1 MSEHKGNIVY
11 NDDGTPNWIATQQ
24 RDAGGTGGGN
34 RGAPTGSITIEGS
47 EFWTYADGSTSP
59 KTSAQTEAGG
69 SFVGDTVVGPNG
81 TLWPIGDRPGA
92 LPGAAPG
99 LSDTAGGTNI
109 GNMSG
114 LGQFLTVTDPDTG
127 KTFDLPPGQYQ
138 LGSGDAISVGPNGL
152 ASSID
157 PKLLAGDSGGPSRVG
172 VQAPD
177 PYGAA
182 LLRFKHYDALI
193 ERGDI
198 TAEDAADA
206 WQRDFDEITANS
218 RIAAERVAAEQRL
231 QDTATRRG
239 ELQFDILRSSLP
251 EGTNLNL
258 GPAGVVPSN
267 VVNMQDILTQGLPS
281 LPEQYASIGDQLQPI
296 AGLPEVAP
304 RELPPASLLDPML
317 GLADKTAAGSMGF
330 LA

>member
-1 MSEHKGNIVY
+1 EVR
-11 NDDGTPNWIATQQ
+11 IA
-24 RDAGGTGGGN
+24 G
-34 RGAPTGSITIEGS
+34 
-47 EFWTYADGSTSP
+47 
-59 KTSAQTEAGG
+59 EAGG
-69 SFVGDTVVGPNG
+69 DAVEPAVAPGASKGETIILFNGFPVRVQVIEPNDPARQALGPFVGRYLDNSEVVRIP
-81 TLWPIGDRPGA
+81 PGEY
-92 LPGAAPG
+92 
-99 LSDTAGGTNI
+99 I
-109 GNMSG
+109 GNDKKRYT
-114 LGQFLTVTDPDTG
+114 LGANGRISQGGNVSQGDYDSARRG
-127 KTFDLPPGQYQ
+127 GE
-138 LGSGDAISVGPNGL
+138 GDATGAVGG
-152 ASSID
+152 
-157 PKLLAGDSGGPSRVG
+157 GGPSRVG

-177 PYGAA
+177 SYGAA